1 MIAGRTSLPDS
12 AILTAVF
19 TSYLEEFYS
28 ETQKDVKTYGE
39 GQGNCKT
46 ARWLPPV
53 LTESRFSGSLV
64 LTLPL
69 QNSLLGAIKY
79 VENPVQFIPGC
90 QPAE

>member
-1 MIAGRTSLPDS
+1 MCFREALRSPLTGDEGLGNRYELVAVIAGRTSLPDS

-46 ARWLPPV
+46 ARWLPPF
-53 LTESRFSGSLV
+53 SRKAASQGL
-64 LTLPL
+64 
-69 QNSLLGAIKY
+69 
-79 VENPVQFIPGC
+79 
-90 QPAE
+90 